1 MRPLWRL
8 SPHVAKL
15 HHRLRQRPPRRRRW
29 PLRHHLRWL
38 FRRCLRK
45 RRHRHQAGS
54 QGTRSERSGGTSVG
68 VRGRNGGMNGRK
80 GGMNEGPS
88 ATRRHPPRR
97 ARHPRRNK
105 PTKAGGGLA
114 TCTGELRSK
123 FAGSCATTAT
133 PDRRREPRGGH
144 HTGSPFEL
152 SGLAPLDL
160 VLRTIKGAAPAAVA
174 AYPAWRRR

>member
-1 MRPLWRL
+1 MR
-8 SPHVAKL
+8 V
-15 HHRLRQRPPRRRRW
+15 RRR
-29 PLRHHLRWL
+29 
-38 FRRCLRK
+38 
-45 RRHRHQAGS
+45 
-54 QGTRSERSGGTSVG
+54 
-68 VRGRNGGMNGRK
+68 
-80 GGMNEGPS
+80 GMNEGLS

-114 TCTGELRSK
+114 NCTGELRSK

-160 VLRTIKGAAPAAVA
+160 VLRTIKGGCASCRSRLPGMASALEPLRSRLGSAVA
-174 AYPAWRRR
+174 CSPL